1 MREQEQMRFKCDN
14 VYDILRGAIVYSNM
28 ELLLAGAK
36 AIAECEDIC
45 IEKFKDR
52 FTPGMETAGGWRD
65 LVFNGRFVDD
75 PNEHKFEIQVHLD
88 NLCGIRNN
96 MGPSIMFVGARLCSS
111 ECSPGSHQLQ

>member
-1 MREQEQMRFKCDN
+1 MTTCVTSSAAPSCTATWSCFWPGPRPAITE
-14 VYDILRGAIVYSNM
+14 YADIS
-28 ELLLAGAK
+28 
-36 AIAECEDIC
+36 

-52 FTPGMETAGGWRD
+52 FSPGSETAGGWRD

-96 MGPSIMFVGARLCSS
+96 MGTSGCLHARVVAGACVRVM
-111 ECSPGSHQLQ
+111 